1 MVIGSCMIYLSAAWV
16 MSLKDKRMVVK
27 SIIER
32 ARHKFNISIAE
43 VDMQDVHKKIVIG
56 FACVTN
62 TTSHANSIIDNV
74 LNFIERITDAVIDDV
89 EIEIM

>member
-1 MVIGSCMIYLSAAWV
+1 MVIGCCKIYFSAPWV

-32 ARHKFNISIAE
+32 AGHKFNISIAE

-62 TTSHANSIIDNV
+62 EVSHANSIIDNV
-74 LNFIERITDAVIDDV
+74 LNFIEKITDAVIDDV
-89 EIEIM
+89 EMEII